1 MSNLCNGG
9 KEDHIVP
16 CKSAFTSASLFGG
29 KIRFVLGASGHIAG
43 CINPA
48 SKNKRSYWINND
60 YDTIAGL
67 KFSDWNKNTNEKQGS
82 WWIDW
87 DQWLSKNNGK
97 LIPRQKKYGDKN
109 HKVIEKAPGRYV
121 REVAKKF

>member
-1 MSNLCNGG
+1 MGAR
-9 KEDHIVP
+9 EDHIVP

-48 SKNKRSYWINND
+48 SKNKRSYWTNNE

-67 KFSDWNKNTNEKQGS
+67 KFSDWKNNTSEKQGS

-87 DQWLSKNNGK
+87 DQWLRKNNGK